1 MGDCRARSP
10 SACYACRHECR
21 ATQAADD
28 PRGVLRLGP
37 NPGHPLRVRR
47 LPAGRHDRRIG
58 QPQPHRQKHPSR
70 PLCSPEGSAFLPLG
84 PDDGVATIGDTVR
97 YPDAVITCTRTL
109 GTSYLVER
117 PVIVFEVISPGN
129 SAIDRI
135 TKVREYLAVASI
147 HTYVIVEQSSIG
159 LTVLRRHDDNSW
171 ITTTLTAEDVLRLH
185 EPEVEIP
192 VPELYEN
199 VDLPDAENR
208 SLDGLNID

>member
-1 MGDCRARSP
+1 MPAWG
-10 SACYACRHECR
+10 
-21 ATQAADD
+21 Q
-28 PRGVLRLGP
+28 
-37 NPGHPLRVRR
+37 R
-47 LPAGRHDRRIG
+47 LPALGTGRRCCHNRG
-58 QPQPHRQKHPSR
+58 YR
-70 PLCSPEGSAFLPLG
+70 PLPRCSH
-84 PDDGVATIGDTVR
+84 R
-97 YPDAVITCTRTL
+97 TRTL

-199 VDLPDAENR
+199 VDLPDAEISNTAP
-208 SLDGLNID
+208 